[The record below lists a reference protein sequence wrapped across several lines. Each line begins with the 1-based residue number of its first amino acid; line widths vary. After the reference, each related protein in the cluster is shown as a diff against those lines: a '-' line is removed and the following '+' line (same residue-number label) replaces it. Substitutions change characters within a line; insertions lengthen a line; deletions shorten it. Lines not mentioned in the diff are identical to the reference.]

1 MKWLSVA
8 EHYFCQ
14 MVHSLIL
21 CCDCW
26 IKIMNFMI
34 LMNSLFEFWLIKR
47 VKYFFANYPS
57 NRKIAIWNFFFEYFC
72 CKMYLNMK
80 NIVHVVWIYQDI
92 FWWGFDDFKIDQY
105 IYIQSLYDPGKYH
118 PTSVTLVKCNTF
130 YFKVC
135 NLTL

>member
-1 MKWLSVA
+1 MKK
-8 EHYFCQ
+8 
-14 MVHSLIL
+14 
-21 CCDCW
+21 
-26 IKIMNFMI
+26 KIFQY
-34 LMNSLFEFWLIKR
+34 
-47 VKYFFANYPS
+47 VQ
-57 NRKIAIWNFFFEYFC
+57 
-72 CKMYLNMK
+72 MYLNMK

-118 PTSVTLVKCNTF
+118 LTSVTLVKCNTF